1 MISCYYHFPCYHS
14 RWLNELSGN
23 GNRDSPACDKCIK
36 AGVNYKQLRGIFPS
50 AGPRS
55 FHSLMCKQNVNFN
68 LPYCNHSF
76 PIFSYEQ
83 WSSLVATSKPGP
95 PHCSMPI
102 NLPHS
107 SVKICPTGGSAQ
119 SSVVFFFPSN
129 SCAALRIFSI
139 HKFSLEKWKKM
150 DGTGNWSCFDLLN
163 AVLCFCSL
171 NISTMFVFE

>member
-119 SSVVFFFPSN
+119 SSVVFFFS
-129 SCAALRIFSI
+129 F
-139 HKFSLEKWKKM
+139 
-150 DGTGNWSCFDLLN
+150 
-163 AVLCFCSL
+163 
-171 NISTMFVFE
+171 